1 MITGQYSRG
10 ASGFLIENGEITR
23 PVAGFT
29 IASDLQTMFKRLV
42 LANDVDRNYSTAAP
56 TMAIEGMMIGGAQ
69 AAA

>member
-1 MITGQYSRG
+1 
-10 ASGFLIENGEITR
+10 
-23 PVAGFT
+23 
-29 IASDLQTMFKRLV
+29 V